1 MIWVDREVKKIKER
15 SLHRAGRGE
24 WVDDM
29 KTPSGRIHVGS
40 LRGVVIHDL
49 VYKALAE
56 QGVNAHFSY
65 VFNNMDPMDG
75 MPAYLDKN
83 KWQKYMG
90 FPLCKIPSPEPGFDN
105 FAHYYASEFIQVFS
119 SINCHPQIIWSIDL
133 YRSGKMNVLIKLVLD
148 NADKVR
154 EIYKKVAKTEKPAD
168 WFPYSP
174 ICQKCGKIGTT
185 RVYKWDGQ
193 YVYYRCEPNMV
204 EWAQGCGHEGK
215 VEPVNENGKLPWKL
229 DWPAHWKTIGITI
242 ESSGKDHMSA
252 GGSYDLSSHICRE
265 ILNYEAPDALGGYEW
280 FTIGGR
286 KMSSSKGIGTSAK
299 EASQILPPDVFRFLL
314 VRTPKDTH
322 LDFNPEGETILNLFD
337 DYDRCLNAY
346 FAKLENN
353 IPKSKQGEVM
363 LDFARIAE
371 LSSVRP
377 MPLARMLPPRFRT
390 IVNLLKNKTD
400 IADYFMKQKKAAL
413 TVEEKQMLDE
423 RIKYAKLYL
432 SNHAINKNEKSD
444 FQTTANQ
451 IKSLTEL
458 RDRVILLKNPTQEN
472 LQTIIFSVIKKT
484 NISPQ
489 SFFQAFYQM
498 LTGKDF
504 GPKAADLILDL
515 GIENVIGKL
524 SGGQQS
530 TNAGQDSKTN
540 RLPNLNA
547 PQIFSINSTVVQ
559 KYPSIS
565 VGIAMIKNVKI
576 NKNNSELTKKFDEFI
591 HSQENLTT
599 EILGTYPEVRSY
611 RKLYKEMGIDWHSRR
626 PSPEALL
633 RRVAQKKNLYR
644 INDCVDAYNLIVMK
658 NRVSVGAFDL
668 DKIKFPTILKFPKE
682 GDEIL
687 LHGDKEPTKYK
698 STELAYFDQAG
709 GYNIDFNYRDS
720 QRSLITDETMNLLIN
735 VDGVY
740 DISRDMVEKTLQ
752 ESIDEIIKYC
762 GGEVTNTGIVSAT

>member
-15 SLHRAGRGE
+15 HLPLE

-49 VYKALAE
+49 MYKALAE
-56 QGVNAHFSY
+56 QGVKAHFSY

-75 MPAYLDKN
+75 LPTYLDKN
-83 KWQKYMG
+83 KWEKYMG
-90 FPLCKIPSPEPGFDN
+90 SPLYRIPSPEPGFDN
-105 FAHYYASEFIQVFS
+105 FAQYFANEFIQVFN

-174 ICQKCGKIGTT
+174 ICEKCGKIGTT
-185 RVYKWDGQ
+185 RVYKWDGR
-193 YVYYRCEPNMV
+193 YVYYRCEKAMV
-204 EWAQGCGHEGK
+204 EWAQGCGYEGK
-215 VEPVNENGKLPWKL
+215 VEPINDNGKLPWKL
-229 DWPAHWKTIGITI
+229 DWPAHWKTIGVTI

-299 EASQILPPDVFRFLL
+299 ETSSILPPDVFRFLL

-322 LDFNPEGETILNLFD
+322 LDFNPEGETIPNLFD

-371 LSSVRP
+371 LSAVQP
-377 MPLARMLPPRFRT
+377 MPLTRMLLPRFRT
-390 IVNLLKNKTD
+390 IVNLLKNKAD

-413 TVEEKQMLDE
+413 TIKEKEMLDE
-423 RIKYAKLYL
+423 RIKYANLYL
-432 SNHAINKNEKSD
+432 RNYAIEKTTTNEPFVLFPDQKQFLETLKDYLNNLKSNDRNSIQESV
-444 FQTTANQ
+444 FTA
-451 IKSLTEL
+451 
-458 RDRVILLKNPTQEN
+458 LKTSGLKPK
-472 LQTIIFSVIKKT
+472 VA
-484 NISPQ
+484 
-489 SFFQAFYQM
+489 FQAFYRQ
-498 LTGKDF
+498 LVGQNA

-515 GIENVIGKL
+515 GVENVIEKL
-524 SGGQQS
+524 SGKQQS
-530 TNAGQDSKTN
+530 MSARRDNKTSH
-540 RLPNLNA
+540 LPDLND
-547 PQIFSINSTVVQ
+547 PQIFSIGPAVAE
-559 KYPSIS
+559 KYPSITI
-565 VGIAMIKNVKI
+565 GIAVIKNVKI
-576 NKNNSELTKKFDEFI
+576 NKNNAELSKKFDEFI

-599 EILGTYPEVRSY
+599 EILGTYPEVKSY
-611 RKLYKEMGIDWHSRR
+611 RQLYKEMGVDWHSRR

-644 INDCVDAYNLIVMK
+644 INDCVDAYNLVVMK
-658 NRVSVGAFDL
+658 NRISVGAFDL
-668 DKIKFPTILKFPKE
+668 DKIKFPTILKFPQE

-687 LHGDKEPTKYK
+687 LHGDNEPTKYK
-698 STELAYFDQAG
+698 PMELAYCDQTG
-709 GYNIDFNYRDS
+709 GYNIDFNYRDA
-720 QRSLITDETMNLLIN
+720 QRSLVTDETKDLLIN
-735 VDGVY
+735 VDGIY
-740 DISRDMVEKTLQ
+740 EISRQMVEKTLQ
-752 ESIDEIIKYC
+752 ESVDEIVKYC
-762 GGEVTNTGIVSAT
+762 GGQQEIAGIVSVQ